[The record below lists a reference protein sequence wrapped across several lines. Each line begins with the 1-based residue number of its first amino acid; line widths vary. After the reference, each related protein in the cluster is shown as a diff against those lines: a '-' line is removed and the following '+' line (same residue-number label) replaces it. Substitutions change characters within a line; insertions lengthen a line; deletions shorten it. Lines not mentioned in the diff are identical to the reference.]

1 MFSFHKLY
9 LSCENLLRQ
18 FQIGDCKNIIGLR
31 RWDGSYILKAKKKT
45 KKKANELKQESIY
58 DVDPNLN
65 LKRTI

>member
-18 FQIGDCKNIIGLR
+18 FQIGDCKKIIGLR
-31 RWDGSYILKAKKKT
+31 RWDGSYILKAKKKQ
-45 KKKANELKQESIY
+45 KANELKQESIY

-65 LKRTI
+65 LKGTI